1 MKIPEGRYRLRVD
14 AAASGDLAELDGLEV
29 FTPELDVAEEV
40 DAPLSLDGRVR
51 CGMPA
56 EALAKLGRR
65 LRERRESLYTDTPPV
80 SSRLPFSYAVLPRWV
95 RSAALRMMGR
105 RARRTQDRWA
115 RFPGWPLD
123 LSADVWEDAAALCR
137 GEAPERIEA
146 CLLLSHDIDTLEGLR
161 WLPRFVE
168 AETAA
173 GYRSVEYVVPF
184 RFEID
189 HGILRGV
196 AGAGCEIG
204 VHGCT
209 HDNKLP
215 YFDKDEIRARLDRA
229 QDFRERY
236 GARGFRAPSLL
247 RTERLFRVLASLGYY
262 DSSVPTSGGRFPTPN
277 NGCASARPFKVAGV
291 WEVPITLP
299 RDGSLLALGHSP
311 QEILGMWKAL
321 AEMIIAR
328 GGIVHLLTHGEAH
341 FSGNERMLDVYR
353 EFLAWCAEEAKLPP
367 TTPGELVERMGEP

>member
-1 MKIPEGRYRLRVD
+1 MKIPEGRYRLRAG
-14 AAASGDLAELDGLEV
+14 AAGSGDLGTLEGLEV
-29 FTPELDVAEEV
+29 FVPKLDVDEKA
-40 DAPLSLDGRVR
+40 DAALFIESRTRCAIPADTLATLGQRVR
-51 CGMPA
+51 
-56 EALAKLGRR
+56 
-65 LRERRESLYTDTPPV
+65 ERPESFYTDTPPA
-80 SSRLPFSYAVLPRWV
+80 SSRLPFSYAALPRWV

-105 RARRTQDRWA
+105 RASKTQDRWA
-115 RFPGWPLD
+115 FFPGWPLD

-137 GEAPERIEA
+137 GESPKRLDA
-146 CLLLSHDIDTLEGLR
+146 CLVLSHDVDTLEGLR
-161 WLPRFVE
+161 WLPRLVE
-168 AETAA
+168 AEEAA

-189 HGILRGV
+189 HGILRDA

-215 YFDKDEIRARLDRA
+215 YCEEGEIRERLARA

-277 NGCASARPFKVAGV
+277 NGCASARAFRVAGL
-291 WEVPITLP
+291 WELPITLP

-311 QEILGMWKAL
+311 REILDMWKTL
-321 AEMIIAR
+321 AKAIITR

-341 FSGNERMLDVYR
+341 FSGNDRMLDVYR
-353 EFLAWCAEEAKLPP
+353 EFLGWCAGEAKLPP
-367 TTPGELVERMGEP
+367 LTPRELVERLGSP